1 LIQIQHQKENH
12 NMDPIAQ
19 QAALAQQ
26 QQQQQ
31 AQQSQLQQAQLQS
44 QAAQGLGTPPPP
56 PFDYTENPSTG
67 LMKAHV
73 ADQLA
78 ARAESK
84 EQAALAARAQAD
96 QASGGY
102 AGRTSDPG
110 ATVGSA
116 SQGPNAGWTPSS
128 PEAHNMNMQL
138 ADRIKSGQLDPRTA
152 MIAMQSPD
160 VAPEIKQALA
170 AIVQQAQSGGSG
182 QPQQQGDGSGQQS
195 APDQQSAGQAPSG
208 AGLGSPP
215 LPQ

>member
-1 LIQIQHQKENH
+1 
-12 NMDPIAQ
+12 MDPIAQ
-19 QAALAQQ
+19 QATLAQQ
-26 QQQQQ
+26 QQMQP
-31 AQQSQLQQAQLQS
+31 SQLQQAQLQS

-67 LMKAHV
+67 LMKSHV

-110 ATVGSA
+110 ATVGST
-116 SQGPNAGWTPSS
+116 SQDPNAGWKPSS
-128 PEAHNMNMQL
+128 PEAHNMNIQL

-170 AIVQQAQSGGSG
+170 SIVQQSQSSGSG
-182 QPQQQGDGSGQQS
+182 QPQQQGDGSGQA
-195 APDQQSAGQAPSG
+195 APYQQSAGQAPSG